1 MTTSLDVLYE
11 DNHLLVV
18 NKPAGISTMGAES
31 GPTVHSLAAE
41 YLKRKYNKPGRVFVG
56 IVSRLDT
63 MTSGV
68 IVLARTSKAAS
79 RLSAQFAAK
88 TELTADLPI
97 DTNATSKSLPAPKQ
111 AGSRKWYLATVEG
124 HLDEALGTFVDQIR
138 KDDAARRMR
147 LVGNNMPDGQRAAL
161 RYGVIKEGDA
171 WTSVAIELLTGR
183 KHQIRV
189 QFADRGHPVI
199 GDRKYKS
206 NRSFSKGI
214 ALHSWRLQITHPTKQ
229 IPLSFEA
236 PLPSQWKA
244 FRDRL
249 QTPDAVRQSVEQA
262 LNSRLDPDQC
272 EAWEGNT

>member
-1 MTTSLDVLYE
+1 MTTSLDVLHE

-18 NKPAGISTMGAES
+18 NKPAGIATMGAES

-41 YLKRKYNKPGRVFVG
+41 YLKHKYNKPGRVFVG

-88 TELTADLPI
+88 TELTTDSPKDADSH
-97 DTNATSKSLPAPKQ
+97 SKSPSAPKQ
-111 AGSRKWYLATVEG
+111 TGTRKWYLATIEG
-124 HLDEALGTFVDQIR
+124 HLDEPRGTLVDQIR

-147 LVGNNMPDGQRAAL
+147 LVGNNMPEGRRAAL

-214 ALHSWRLQITHPTKQ
+214 ALHSWRLQITHPTKK

-262 LNSRLDPDQC
+262 LNCRVDPDRC
-272 EAWEGNT
+272 EALEGNT